1 MCRGGPLRTVEGMTN
16 DDVVVDVRGL
26 CKRYDGRLVVDR
38 VDMTVRVGEIVGLLG
53 ANGAGKTTTV
63 ECVQGLR
70 RPDEGTVR
78 VFGLDPATAPSAVR
92 ALVGSQ
98 LQSAGLPDRLRI
110 QEAVALFSGPRA
122 LPADG
127 LLEAFGLGE
136 HRRRP
141 FGTLSGGQ
149 QQRLFLVIAL
159 LNRPRLVVLDELTQ
173 GLDPAAR
180 RDVWDA
186 IRALRDGGTTVLL
199 VTHYTDEA
207 EALCERVVVLDRGRV
222 VDSGTPRELVDRH
235 GRWATVT
242 FSSPAADEVANALHG
257 VPGVRTVGV
266 SGSRV
271 DLHGAREMVAH
282 VGAELVRRDA
292 VPADLRVDMPDLE
305 DAVVALLR
313 GAADRP
319 SSPRLETAGGAR

>member
-1 MCRGGPLRTVEGMTN
+1 MRCRGVLRTVNGMSN
-16 DDVVVDVRGL
+16 DEVVVDVQGL
-26 CKRYDGRLVVDR
+26 CKRYDGRLVVDH
-38 VDMTVRVGEIVGLLG
+38 VDMEVRAGEIVGLLG

-78 VFGLDPATAPSAVR
+78 VFGLDPVTAPSAVR
-92 ALVGSQ
+92 ALIGSQ
-98 LQSAGLPDRLRI
+98 LQSAGLPDRLRV
-110 QEAVALFSGPRA
+110 QEAVTLFSGPRA
-122 LPADG
+122 LPAGG
-127 LLEAFGLGE
+127 LLEAFGLAD

-149 QQRLFLVIAL
+149 QQRVFLVLAL

-186 IRALRDGGTTVLL
+186 IRALRDSGTTVVL

-207 EALCERVVVLDRGRV
+207 EALCGRVIVLDEGRV

-235 GRWATVT
+235 GRWATVS
-242 FSSPAADEVANALHG
+242 FSSARAAELAAA
-257 VPGVRTVGV
+257 PGVRAV
-266 SGSRV
+266 RV
-271 DLHGAREMVAH
+271 REQRVELHGARGMVAH
-282 VGAELVRRDA
+282 IGAELVRRDA
-292 VPADLRVDMPDLE
+292 VPDDLLVEMPDLE
-305 DAVVALLR
+305 DAVVALVR
-313 GAADRP
+313 GEPHRSF
-319 SSPRLETAGGAR
+319 SSELETAGGAR